1 MRSDTLLVHAARN
14 GQKEPS
20 RGVCRAEPLRRPQH
34 GWKEALDLLTAT
46 ARKEQNRHIIR
57 TDAEVMPCL
66 CRRHLGTHRIDE
78 RIANERDVRPRR
90 LVGRQLMRENRD
102 DLIGEGRAGL
112 RAPLTPCPCR
122 RRNIRKDGNSPL
134 LCPRRQP
141 PVKIRIVDD
150 DEHIGMLL
158 VHQMRQIIKQRENSA
173 EIQNHRRNPHHIV
186 VRIILTERHSR
197 RSHLRTAEADQL
209 HRRVQC
215 AQFTR

>member
-34 GWKEALDLLTAT
+34 GGEEALDLLTAT
-46 ARKEQNRHIIR
+46 ARKEQDRHIIR
-57 TDAEVMPCL
+57 TDAEVTPCL

-112 RAPLTPCPCR
+112 RAPLTPCPRR
-122 RRNIRKDGNSPL
+122 RRNIRKDGNPPL

-150 DEHIGMLL
+150 DQHIGMLL
-158 VHQMRQIIKQRENSA
+158 VHQVRQIIKQRENSA
-173 EIQNHRRNPHHIV
+173 EIQNHRRNTHHIV

-209 HRRVQC
+209 HRRVKR

>member
-1 MRSDTLLVHAARN
+1 MRSDTLLIHAARN
-14 GQKEPS
+14 GQKETA
-20 RGVCRAEPLRRPQH
+20 RGVCRTEPLCRPQH
-34 GWKEALDLLTAT
+34 GRKEALDLLTAA
-46 ARKEQNRHIIR
+46 ARKEQDRHIVR
-57 TDAEVMPCL
+57 TDAEVTPCL
-66 CRRHLGTHRIDE
+66 CGRHLGTHRIDE

-112 RAPLTPCPCR
+112 RAPLTPCPRR
-122 RRNIRKDGNSPL
+122 RRNIRKDGNPPL

-150 DEHIGMLL
+150 DQHIGMLL
-158 VHQMRQIIKQRENSA
+158 VHQVRQIIKQRENSA
-173 EIQNHRRNPHHIV
+173 EIQNHRRNTHHIV
-186 VRIILTERHSR
+186 VRIVLTERHSR

-209 HRRVQC
+209 HRRVKR